1 MGRES
6 SELHRMEAHIK
17 ELQAEL
23 DVANA
28 NLNTVR
34 RQRRE
39 LEAERDVLHGALT
52 KAGGLADVDR
62 WPERYPLVYGC
73 MTDAITEVD
82 VGD

>member
-39 LEAERDVLHGALT
+39 LEAEN
-52 KAGGLADVDR
+52 DR
-62 WPERYPLVYGC
+62 LRATIDELSREFEILDSACDFWKQE
-73 MTDAITEVD
+73 AIDRGYEE
-82 VGD
+82 